1 MSIRKKVLIL
11 TLTLTILWT
20 NGVTMADVINTST
33 SQLINEEDSFSPFG
47 SPRLAPALMQSI
59 VKEEGSALVDNPKD
73 PGGATKFG
81 IAYNYNKKDLKKYGI
96 NSSSEMGKLT
106 EDQANEIYTTK
117 YYEPSKAEQLPF
129 EAKEA
134 YMNSYINSPDKGV
147 KALQET
153 VGTSADGKFG
163 KATEAQIQQYLK
175 TNSPEDLALGIR
187 RNYIKQLIN
196 SKGKN
201 NNWSSFGNGWVNR
214 YLGLKDSPFGETGN
228 RINLND
234 LKTEDDVFNTIE
246 LVTGIKLN

>member
-1 MSIRKKVLIL
+1 
-11 TLTLTILWT
+11 
-20 NGVTMADVINTST
+20 MAEVINTST
-33 SQLINEEDSFSPFG
+33 SQIINEEDSFSPFG
-47 SPRLAPALMQSI
+47 SPRLAPALMRSI
-59 VKEEGSALVDNPKD
+59 VEEEGSTLVDNPKD

-81 IAYNYNKKDLKKYGI
+81 IAYNYNKKELKKYGI
-96 NSSSEMGKLT
+96 NSSSEMDKLT

-117 YYEPSKAEQLPF
+117 YYKPSKAEQLPYV
-129 EAKEA
+129 AKEA
-134 YMNSYINSPDKGV
+134 YMNIYINSPDKGV

-175 TNSPEDLALGIR
+175 TNSPEDLALGIKR
-187 RNYIKQLIN
+187 KYLKQIIN

-201 NNWSSFGNGWVNR
+201 SWSSFGNGWANR
-214 YLGLKDSPFGETGN
+214 YLGLKNSPFGDTGN

-234 LKTEDDVFNTIE
+234 LKTKDDVFNTIE

>member
-1 MSIRKKVLIL
+1 
-11 TLTLTILWT
+11 
-20 NGVTMADVINTST
+20 MAEIINTSNT
-33 SQLINEEDSFSPFG
+33 RFINEEDSFSPFG
-47 SPRLAPALMQSI
+47 SPRLAPGLMQSI
-59 VKEEGSALVDNPKD
+59 VEEEGSTLVNNPED

-96 NSSSEMGKLT
+96 NSPSEMGKLT

-117 YYEPSKAEQLPF
+117 YYEPSKAEQLPY

-134 YMNSYINSPDKGV
+134 YMNIYINSPDKGV

-175 TNSPEDLALGIR
+175 TNSPKDLALGIR
-187 RNYIKQLIN
+187 RNYLKQIIN
-196 SKGKN
+196 SKSKN
-201 NNWSSFGNGWVNR
+201 SWSSFGNGWANR
-214 YLGLKDSPFGETGN
+214 YLGLKNSPFGETGN

-234 LKTEDDVFNTIE
+234 LKTEADVFNTIE

>member
-1 MSIRKKVLIL
+1 
-11 TLTLTILWT
+11 
-20 NGVTMADVINTST
+20 MAEVINTST
-33 SQLINEEDSFSPFG
+33 SQIINEEDSFSPFG

-96 NSSSEMGKLT
+96 NSPSEMGKLT

-163 KATEAQIQQYLK
+163 KNTEAQIQQYLK

-214 YLGLKDSPFGETGN
+214 YLGLKNSPFGETGN